1 VTLIA
6 NAEFRGKWDV
16 APRAHPG
23 DGLLD
28 VIEMSATMSRRARF
42 QAWKRVRSGT
52 HLPHPDLRS
61 RQIAVA
67 AWTFSNPQRIW
78 VDGKFWHKAT
88 EVQVQ
93 VLPEDFHLLV

>member
-28 VIEMSATMSRRARF
+28 VIEMSATMSSRARL
-42 QAWKRVRSGT
+42 QAWKRVRLGT